1 MMIIKYNDDRIRY
14 TGRWNINEF
23 SATSTANGNYFE
35 FMYSG
40 ECAVIGFDTSYARI
54 PFPHIYI
61 SVDGGANVEV
71 SLDRFIRISAEE
83 GEHRVCVILKGLFR
97 MHPPAFLP

>member
-1 MMIIKYNDDRIRY
+1 MVIKPNNKKIRY
-14 TGRWNINEF
+14 TGRWNVKE
-23 SATSTANGNYFE
+23 STATSTANGNYFE

-40 ECAVIGFDTSYARI
+40 ECVVIGFDTSYLRV

-61 SVDGGANVEV
+61 SVDGGANIEV

-83 GEHRVCVILKGLFR
+83 GIHKVCVVLKSSV
-97 MHPPAFLP
+97 